1 MDIGNIIY
9 IIAIIIYFIYTLSKK
24 GKNGGEIENY
34 DQPENTQE
42 RKKPVS
48 FEDLLK
54 EIRQG
59 QQRTEGDFIPRQP
72 QEKTVEAKE
81 STRTFRQFEPKPRT
95 YQAQKTKQ
103 PKAYE
108 QFQGEVTERERP
120 KLLTLDEQVRLT
132 GSIEGIKSSLQ
143 TEHLEKEKSENKYAS
158 LLKNPQ
164 SVKDAI
170 ILSEILN
177 RKNF

>member
-1 MDIGNIIY
+1 MDAGNIIY
-9 IIAIIIYFIYTLSKK
+9 LLAIIIYFVYTALKK
-24 GKNGGEIENY
+24 GKNEKEIENS
-34 DQPENTQE
+34 DQPENPQE

-59 QQRTEGDFIPRQP
+59 QKKSDKDFQPREQTRPLEMKENPRT
-72 QEKTVEAKE
+72 V
-81 STRTFRQFEPKPRT
+81 RQFEVNPRT
-95 YQAQKTKQ
+95 YQPQKPKQ

-108 QFQGEVTERERP
+108 QFQGEVPERERP

-143 TEHLEKEKSENKYAS
+143 TESLESGKSENKYAS

-170 ILSEILN
+170 ILSEILK

>member
-1 MDIGNIIY
+1 VDAGNIIY
-9 IIAIIIYFIYTLSKK
+9 LLAIIIYFIYTALKK
-24 GKNGGEIENY
+24 GKNEREIENP
-34 DQPENTQE
+34 DQPGNTQGE
-42 RKKPVS
+42 NRPVS

-59 QQRTEGDFIPRQP
+59 QKKSEGDIQP
-72 QEKTVEAKE
+72 SGQKRAVETQEKPRTV
-81 STRTFRQFEPKPRT
+81 RTFEVNPRT
-95 YQAQKTKQ
+95 YQPQKSKQ

-108 QFQGEVTERERP
+108 QFQGEVPERERP

-143 TEHLEKEKSENKYAS
+143 TESLESGKSENKYAN

>member
-1 MDIGNIIY
+1 MDAGNIIY
-9 IIAIIIYFIYTLSKK
+9 LIAIIIYFIYTAVKK
-24 GKNGGEIENY
+24 GKNEGL
-34 DQPENTQE
+34 PENMDKPE
-42 RKKPVS
+42 RGEQQRKPVS

-59 QQRTEGDFIPRQP
+59 QQRSQGDFQPTEQRKPIEVQENQRQ
-72 QEKTVEAKE
+72 V
-81 STRTFRQFEPKPRT
+81 RQFETNPRT
-95 YQAQKTKQ
+95 YQPQKVKQ

-108 QFQGEVTERERP
+108 QFQGEVAERERP

-143 TEHLEKEKSENKYAS
+143 TELLEKERHENKYAN
-158 LLKNPQ
+158 LLRNPQ

-177 RKNF
+177 RKHF